1 MRDCEVAQAAELV
14 RALREQLREMTDQLA
29 WVQRQDVTSHTGR
42 ACATRLDAAAPR
54 RDIREAEVHIDR
66 LRRRYLSGDEMP
78 RVARIVGHALSA
90 AKALPR

>member
-1 MRDCEVAQAAELV
+1 M
-14 RALREQLREMTDQLA
+14 
-29 WVQRQDVTSHTGR
+29 
-42 ACATRLDAAAPR
+42 RLDAAALR

-66 LRRRYLSGDEMP
+66 LRRRYLSGDELP